1 MSLDSLI
8 RLLFERSGGLFETP
22 SELVYFVNM
31 KGLSKPDKLTM
42 CKLIEGLN
50 KMGLE
55 RGGIRVTGAR
65 KRMI

>member
-31 KGLSKPDKLTM
+31 KGLKYF
-42 CKLIEGLN
+42 LIQFH
-50 KMGLE
+50 
-55 RGGIRVTGAR
+55 RVENWTAS
-65 KRMI
+65 